1 MDLLGA
7 LLILGA
13 RLVDVSLGTFR
24 ILLLV
29 RGKKLQA
36 SLTAFFE
43 SAIYL
48 VALGFILQ
56 NGVQSPLQIIAYAG
70 GYAIGNYLGAS
81 LEERI
86 LSAFVLVEVV
96 APLTEEVLGTVEALR
111 DEGYG
116 TTVVQGSGKTG
127 DRLILKIICQRC
139 DIGLVANM
147 IGTKGFVFISD
158 VKTVWGGH
166 FRQNRK

>member
-1 MDLLGA
+1 MDIFGA
-7 LLILGA
+7 VLILCA
-13 RLVDVSLGTFR
+13 RLLDVSLGTFR

-29 RGKKLQA
+29 RGKKAQA
-36 SLTAFFE
+36 SFAAFFE

-48 VALGFILQ
+48 VALGFILK
-56 NGVQSPLQIIAYAG
+56 NGIESPLQIIAYAG
-70 GYAIGNYLGAS
+70 GYALGNYLGAS

-96 APLTEEVLGTVEALR
+96 APLTDEMLETVEALR

-139 DIGLVANM
+139 DIGIVANM
-147 IGTKGFVFISD
+147 IGSKGFVFISD
-158 VKTVWGGH
+158 VKAVWGGY
-166 FRQNRK
+166 FRQKRK

>member
-7 LLILGA
+7 VLILCA
-13 RLVDVSLGTFR
+13 RLLDVSLGTFR

-29 RGKKLQA
+29 RGKKVQA
-36 SLTAFFE
+36 SLAAFFE

-48 VALGFILQ
+48 VALGFVLRH
-56 NGVQSPLQIIAYAG
+56 GVQSPLQIIAYAG
-70 GYAIGNYLGAS
+70 GYALGNYLGAS

-96 APLTEEVLGTVEALR
+96 APLTDEMLETVESLR

-116 TTVVQGSGKTG
+116 TTVVRGSGKTG

-139 DIGLVANM
+139 DIGIVANM
-147 IGTKGFVFISD
+147 IGSKGFVFISD
-158 VKTVWGGH
+158 VKAVWGGH
-166 FRQNRK
+166 FRQKRK